1 MSRTKL
7 QIFVERI
14 SFYGKYFKNPIKIA
28 VFSKKICI
36 FASHKFVIMGSRYI
50 DSGLVA
56 VFCDMLRRAKK
67 VSLVMHVNPDG
78 DAMGSSI
85 ALYHCL
91 RVLMPDLE
99 VIIVSPN
106 RYPEFLRWM
115 DGADNVLV
123 FRERRK
129 VVKEAIATSDV
140 LICLDFNSLSRLED
154 LGEFIE
160 STSIPRVLIDHHIEP
175 KKEEFLLIIS
185 DVKVSSTSE
194 LIFRLAKDIL
204 PEAIP
209 RPAADAIMAGMM
221 TDTNMFRDNSSNPD
235 TFQVVAELLKMGV
248 DKEKITSQVFDN
260 FSISRVKLLGFAL
273 SEKMVVLPDYHA
285 AYISVSQNELNN
297 FSFQPGDTE
306 GFVNYPLNIKGVNI
320 SAYISEQLDGTIR
333 FSFRSRGAFSVN
345 DFARRHFSG
354 GGHKN
359 AAGGRMDATLDNAIA
374 EYIKQ
379 LEYYKNEISASI

>member
-1 MSRTKL
+1 M
-7 QIFVERI
+7 
-14 SFYGKYFKNPIKIA
+14 
-28 VFSKKICI
+28 
-36 FASHKFVIMGSRYI
+36 ASHYI
-50 DSGLVA
+50 DSALVA
-56 VFCDMLRRAKK
+56 VFCDMMRRAKK
-67 VSLVMHVNPDG
+67 ISLVVHVNPDG
-78 DAMGSSI
+78 DAMGASI

-91 RVLMPDLE
+91 RALMPNLE
-99 VIIVSPN
+99 IAIVSPN

-115 DGADNVLV
+115 DGADNVFV
-123 FRERRK
+123 FKERRK
-129 VVKEAIATSDV
+129 AVKEVIATSDV
-140 LICLDFNSLSRLED
+140 LICLDFNALSRLED
-154 LGEFIE
+154 LGEFIA

-175 KKEEFLLIIS
+175 KKEEFLLVIS

-204 PEAIP
+204 PGDIP

-221 TDTNMFRDNSSNPD
+221 TDTNMFRDNSSNPN
-235 TFQVVAELLKMGV
+235 TFKVVAELLEMGV
-248 DKEKITSQVFDN
+248 DKEKVTSQVFDN
-260 FSISRVKLLGFAL
+260 FSVSRVKLLGFAL
-273 SEKMVVLPDYHA
+273 SEKMVVLPEYHA

-306 GFVNYPLNIKGVNI
+306 GFVNYPLNIKGVNL
-320 SAYISEQLDGTIR
+320 SAYISEQLDGSIR

-359 AAGGRMDATLDNAIA
+359 AAGGRMESTLDEAIA

-379 LEYYKNEISASI
+379 LEVYKDEISASI

>member
-1 MSRTKL
+1 MKTD
-7 QIFVERI
+7 
-14 SFYGKYFKNPIKIA
+14 
-28 VFSKKICI
+28 VFSEKICI

-50 DSGLVA
+50 DSALMA
-56 VFCDMLRRAKK
+56 VFCDMLRRSKK

-78 DAMGSSI
+78 DAMGASI

-91 RVLMPDLE
+91 RVLMPELE
-99 VIIVSPN
+99 VLLISPN
-106 RYPEFLRWM
+106 RFPEFLRWM
-115 DGADNVLV
+115 DGADDVLV
-123 FRERRK
+123 FREHRK
-129 VVKEAIATSDV
+129 LVKEAIATSDV

-154 LGEFIE
+154 LGEFIG
-160 STSIPRVLIDHHIEP
+160 STAIPRVLIDHHIEP

-204 PEAIP
+204 PGDLP

-235 TFQVVAELLKMGV
+235 TFKVVAELLKMGV
-248 DKEKITSQVFDN
+248 DKEKITSQIFDN

-273 SEKMVVLPDYHA
+273 SEKMVVLPEYHA
-285 AYISVSQNELNN
+285 AYISISQSELST

-320 SAYISEQLDGTIR
+320 SAYIAEQLDGTIR

-359 AAGGRMDATLDNAIA
+359 AAGGRMDATLDVAIA

-379 LEYYKNEISASI
+379 LEYYKDEISASI

>member
-1 MSRTKL
+1 LRAKL

-14 SFYGKYFKNPIKIA
+14 TFCGKYFKNLVKMA

-36 FASHKFVIMGSRYI
+36 FAGHKCVIMISRYI
-50 DSGLVA
+50 DSGLIA
-56 VFCDMLRRAKK
+56 VFCDMLRRSKK
-67 VSLVMHVNPDG
+67 VSLIMHVNPDG
-78 DAMGSSI
+78 DAMGASI

-91 RVLMPDLE
+91 RVLMPELE
-99 VIIVSPN
+99 VVIVSPN
-106 RYPEFLRWM
+106 RFPEFLKWM
-115 DGADNVLV
+115 EGADNVLV

-129 VVKEAIATSDV
+129 VVKEVIATSDV

-160 STSIPRVLIDHHIEP
+160 STAIPRVLIDHHIDP

-204 PEAIP
+204 PGDIP

-221 TDTNMFRDNSSNPD
+221 TDTNMFRDNSSNPE
-235 TFQVVAELLKMGV
+235 TFKVVAELLKMGV
-248 DKEKITSQVFDN
+248 DKDKVTSQVFDN
-260 FSISRVKLLGFAL
+260 FSINRMKLLGFAL
-273 SEKMVVLPDYHA
+273 SEKMVVMPEYHA
-285 AYISVSQNELNN
+285 AYISVSQSELNN

-306 GFVNYPLNIKGVNI
+306 GFVNYPLNIRGVNI
-320 SAYISEQLDGTIR
+320 SAYISEQMDGTIR

-359 AAGGRMDATLDNAIA
+359 AAGGRMETSLDKAIA
-374 EYIKQ
+374 EYVKQ
-379 LEYYKNEISASI
+379 LEYYKDEISASI

>member
-1 MSRTKL
+1 M
-7 QIFVERI
+7 
-14 SFYGKYFKNPIKIA
+14 A

-36 FASHKFVIMGSRYI
+36 FVSHKFVIMGSCYI
-50 DSGLVA
+50 DSGLIA

-67 VSLVMHVNPDG
+67 ISLIMHVNPDG

-91 RVLMPDLE
+91 RVLAPDLE
-99 VIIVSPN
+99 VAIISPN

-115 DGADNVLV
+115 EGAENVLV
-123 FRERRK
+123 FRESRK
-129 VVKEAIATSDV
+129 TVKEVIATSDV
-140 LICLDFNSLSRLED
+140 LICLDFNALSRLED
-154 LGEFIE
+154 MGGFIE
-160 STSIPRVLIDHHIEP
+160 STAIPRVLIDHHIDP
-175 KKEEFLLIIS
+175 KKEEFLLVIS

-204 PEAIP
+204 PGAIP

-221 TDTNMFRDNSSNPD
+221 TDTNMFRDNCSNPD
-235 TFQVVAELLKMGV
+235 TFKVVAELLKMGV
-248 DKEKITSQVFDN
+248 DKEKITSLVFDN
-260 FSISRVKLLGFAL
+260 FSINRVKLLGFAL
-273 SEKMVVLPDYHA
+273 SEKMVVLPEYHA
-285 AYISVSQNELNN
+285 AYISISQNELNK

-320 SAYISEQLDGTIR
+320 SAYISEQMDGAIR

-359 AAGGRMDATLDNAIA
+359 AAGGRMEPTLDKAIA

-379 LEYYKNEISASI
+379 LEYYKDEISASI